1 MELRNISLTL
11 EKAKEWYNSGNEALK
26 EAALQAYTEDELK
39 TVHFSEIKS
48 FEDACKALGIPEQAA
63 DYVLNNIGA
72 GLISKHLTAIYKLDI
87 ICKALNMG
95 WKPSLV
101 EGKVYW
107 PYVRFYPAGDKAR
120 EAARS
125 NNWKVHQSFYSDGKK
140 YSLVSGGDVNYCDGG
155 LGYFGF
161 GCWDAHPYLGLLSCK
176 SREIAEHMSAYFA
189 KEIFEACYAQ
199 HVGTYEWV

>member
-1 MELRNISLTL
+1 MESRNISLTL
-11 EKAKEWYNSGNEALK
+11 EKAKEWYNSGNEALR

-48 FEDACKALGIPEQAA
+48 YEDACKVLGIDSTDFTIHTPYKTS
-63 DYVLNNIGA
+63 DVNR
-72 GLISKHLTAIYKLDI
+72 HLVAVYKLDI
-87 ICKALNMG
+87 IRKALNMG

-125 NNWKVHQSFYSDGKK
+125 NNWKVRQSFYAGGKK
-140 YSLVSGGDVNYCDGG
+140 YSLVGGDCYSCSAGG
-155 LGYFGF
+155 LGYFGCRCGF
-161 GCWDAHPYLGLLSCK
+161 AGPYLGLLGCK

>member
-1 MELRNISLTL
+1 MESRNIALTL
-11 EKAKEWYNSGNEALK
+11 EKAREWYNGGNEALR

-48 FEDACKALGIPEQAA
+48 YEDACKVLGIDSTDFTIHTPYKTS
-63 DYVLNNIGA
+63 DVNR
-72 GLISKHLTAIYKLDI
+72 HLVAVYKLDI
-87 ICKALNMG
+87 IRKALNMG

-101 EGKVYW
+101 EGKAYW

-125 NNWKVHQSFYSDGKK
+125 NNWKVCQSFYADGKK
-140 YSLVSGGDVNYCDGG
+140 YSLVGCGYVNYYGAG
-155 LGYFGF
+155 LGHFGF
-161 GCWDAHPYLGLLSCK
+161 RCGDAYPSLGLLGCK

>member
-1 MELRNISLTL
+1 MESRNIALTL
-11 EKAKEWYNSGNEALK
+11 EKAREWYNSGNEALK

-48 FEDACKALGIPEQAA
+48 FEDACKALGMPEQAA

-87 ICKALNMG
+87 IRKALNMG

-107 PYVRFYPAGDKAR
+107 PHVKFYPAGDKAR
-120 EAARS
+120 EATRS
-125 NNWKVHQSFYSDGKK
+125 NNWKVRESFYADGKK
-140 YSLVSGGDVNYCDGG
+140 YSLVGGDCLYYHGSG
-155 LGYFGF
+155 LCSFIHEYGTTDPFLSL
-161 GCWDAHPYLGLLSCK
+161 LGCK
-176 SREIAEHMSAYFA
+176 SREIAEHMSTYFA

-199 HVGTYEWV
+199 HVDIYEWV